1 MGAWDALE
9 PKKSVPFCDRSVTL
23 NVFGGPGGQCLMLRA
38 QRVQIE
44 ERVQCWLAWDL
55 GSVLSF
61 RKPGFLSV
69 SSWGPGNFLI
79 FRML

>member
-1 MGAWDALE
+1 
-9 PKKSVPFCDRSVTL
+9 
-23 NVFGGPGGQCLMLRA
+23 MLRA

-44 ERVQCWLAWDL
+44 ERVQRWLARDM